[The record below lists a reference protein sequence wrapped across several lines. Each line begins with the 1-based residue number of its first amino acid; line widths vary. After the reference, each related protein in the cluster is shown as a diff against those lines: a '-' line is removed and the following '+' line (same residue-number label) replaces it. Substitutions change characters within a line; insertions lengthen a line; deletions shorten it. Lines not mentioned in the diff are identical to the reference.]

1 MPKRSL
7 KTVKISKKEEITK
20 NKQEKSS
27 TFKKDN
33 SQNMPIGLYN
43 LGLTCYMNSL
53 LQCFFHINKLR
64 DYLIENRSS
73 YNNDKLISKEL
84 ANVMYELKCRDKK
97 YYKPTDFKKAIAEK
111 NNLFKGRKAADA
123 KDLFFNLI
131 DSLTNELNDINSKE
145 SSTEGELDFRKKEEI
160 LKLSE
165 KEFNNSNFVNQ
176 LFLGFYETKY
186 LCPVKNKKKPKNNY
200 IYSFQI
206 ESFILFELEKI
217 KNYYN
222 KDLSLDLCFKY
233 LTKED
238 GDEKSSFFCSLCKTT
253 HNNNFQNKIYRPP
266 EVLII
271 ILDRG
276 RGKKFKGK
284 VEFGKELDLKNYIDT
299 DSKCENTLYKLIS
312 ISTHMGDSSEQGH
325 YIAYCL
331 NEDGKYY
338 LFNDSYVKK
347 VQDEKELYEDEP
359 YLLFYQKE
367 ERIKNKKD
375 LDKSNSIGRN
385 EIDKLKEN
393 FNQKINKLKNK
404 EIFNLTKGNN
414 YSQKTKEDNNSNDPI
429 NEMNK
434 KCIKKE
440 NFKKY
445 KENYQE
451 INKQIENSNEINNFM
466 RNEVKKKKEEESN
479 IIENDDS
486 FTNLELNNQNGSK
499 KTNNYQPLVKDRNN
513 EKLIKEDIN
522 NKNEIDKESTYVI
535 NISSKNENKNYN
547 NIIIDS
553 LNENEI
559 KNIKIQDV
567 QKDKENFIVKIIN
580 IFIRDNKTNKKYQVN
595 YHPGYMNKPLIFKLT
610 IKGPEKTIY
619 QNSNIEF
626 QINLQNLKFNDC
638 TFWTTIETKIY
649 HLNFY
654 DYLNIIP
661 FNYKYASNESF
672 YYNMKNYFLFLCD
685 LFVKPNLNIWIDV
698 NKAHIYKNNI
708 EGYEKSAKKFIKKL

>member
-27 TFKKDN
+27 IFKKDN

-145 SSTEGELDFRKKEEI
+145 SSIEGELDFHKKEEI

-165 KEFNNSNFVNQ
+165 KEFNDSNFVNQ

-276 RGKKFKGK
+276 HGKKFKGK

-338 LFNDSYVKK
+338 FFNDSYVRK

-367 ERIKNKKD
+367 ESNNNKTY
-375 LDKSNSIGRN
+375 LYNSNDIGEN

-393 FNQKINKLKNK
+393 INQKVHELKNK

-414 YSQKTKEDNNSNDPI
+414 YSQNTKEDNNSNNPI
-429 NEMNK
+429 NKIGINK
-434 KCIKKE
+434 KFIKKG

-451 INKQIENSNEINNFM
+451 IKNKQIEDNNKINNFM
-466 RNEVKKKKEEESN
+466 RNKVKKTSDDESN
-479 IIENDDS
+479 IKENDEDS
-486 FTNLELNNQNGSK
+486 FTNLELNDQIG
-499 KTNNYQPLVKDRNN
+499 TNIYQPLVKDNN
-513 EKLIKEDIN
+513 EKFIKEDIN
-522 NKNEIDKESTYVI
+522 NKNEIDKDASYII
-535 NISSKNENKNYN
+535 NISSQNEQKNYITYQSILLYNKYHKKCRFKNSDKFN
-547 NIIIDS
+547 NHYKYYYK
-553 LNENEI
+553 L
-559 KNIKIQDV
+559 
-567 QKDKENFIVKIIN
+567 FILLILLFY
-580 IFIRDNKTNKKYQVN
+580 IFILINKK
-595 YHPGYMNKPLIFKLT
+595 
-610 IKGPEKTIY
+610 
-619 QNSNIEF
+619 
-626 QINLQNLKFNDC
+626 
-638 TFWTTIETKIY
+638 
-649 HLNFY
+649 
-654 DYLNIIP
+654 
-661 FNYKYASNESF
+661 
-672 YYNMKNYFLFLCD
+672 
-685 LFVKPNLNIWIDV
+685 
-698 NKAHIYKNNI
+698 
-708 EGYEKSAKKFIKKL
+708 